1 LPVTESPV
9 AFEAREY
16 DLVLFGATGF
26 TGTLAAEY
34 LAKNYG
40 NTIRWAIAG
49 RNMDKLSKLREQLV
63 ALDPAMSELPLLEA
77 AASDVNNLRKVVR
90 QTRVVLSTVGPF
102 ARHGTPLVAVCASEG
117 VSYCDITGEIAW
129 CREMIDRY
137 DDVACKSGAKI
148 VHCCGHDCVPW
159 DLLTQ
164 YLAEGI
170 VTAGKPNETITKV
183 SIYDEI
189 RSAPSGGTIET
200 LFNSLETP
208 HVHKSSLGYDPLL
221 KASDGTTSTA
231 GQGVEGKLHGYLP
244 GYSSEFGRYTGAF
257 VMSAVNVNAIKRSN
271 AVCKYAPSTDKFVYQ
286 EARAF
291 PGFMAVFIDFMY
303 MVFFAMAFVLPP
315 LKWLIRG
322 CCLPKPG
329 QGPSAESMEAGCLK
343 ITGFATGSEGTRGKA
358 SFWFPTDPGY
368 KDTARMLVEAGLA
381 LALEGDKVRA
391 PGGVWMPACC
401 QGPVLLERLL
411 NTGSSISEFEVLAA
425 GSGTGSI

>member
-1 LPVTESPV
+1 MLLTDSSWCPTLPVFLSCVFLGLPLVLVLVPFCLLSMLLKMITCNWCAGKKQPAGSAPELPVTESPV

-129 CREMIDRY
+129 CRKMIDRY

-183 SIYDEI
+183 
-189 RSAPSGGTIET
+189 RTC
-200 LFNSLETP
+200 TP
-208 HVHKSSLGYDPLL
+208 MG
-221 KASDGTTSTA
+221 
-231 GQGVEGKLHGYLP
+231 
-244 GYSSEFGRYTGAF
+244 
-257 VMSAVNVNAIKRSN
+257 
-271 AVCKYAPSTDKFVYQ
+271 
-286 EARAF
+286 
-291 PGFMAVFIDFMY
+291 
-303 MVFFAMAFVLPP
+303 
-315 LKWLIRG
+315 
-322 CCLPKPG
+322 
-329 QGPSAESMEAGCLK
+329 
-343 ITGFATGSEGTRGKA
+343 
-358 SFWFPTDPGY
+358 
-368 KDTARMLVEAGLA
+368 
-381 LALEGDKVRA
+381 
-391 PGGVWMPACC
+391 
-401 QGPVLLERLL
+401 
-411 NTGSSISEFEVLAA
+411 
-425 GSGTGSI
+425 